1 MYIFIC
7 ALRTSYQIRYLVP
20 NITWCLL
27 MFIFPNIYQIEEL
40 CGECGVKATNSLVFY
55 KGNEI
60 VSNFNLCTTIN
71 LHGPNTHT
79 EHFYPSYTSHGS
91 EIILPGSK
99 FDPREEKKNWIRI
112 RPKKNINLHG
122 PHIHTEHFYPSYQF
136 LGSGIILPGSKFDPR
151 KEINRS
157 GSDLNNHQAHTQ
169 LHNISTLHIKGLDPG

>member
-1 MYIFIC
+1 MVFVYIFFQIYTKCKIPINCITPYAYICTC
-7 ALRTSYQIRYLVP
+7 ALRTSSQMRYLVL
-20 NITWCLL
+20 NIAWCLL

-79 EHFYPSYTSHGS
+79 EHFYPSYKSLGS
-91 EIILPGSK
+91 GMILPGSK

-112 RPKKNINLHG
+112 RPKQ
-122 PHIHTEHFYPSYQF
+122 P
-136 LGSGIILPGSKFDPR
+136 
-151 KEINRS
+151 
-157 GSDLNNHQAHTQ
+157 
-169 LHNISTLHIKGLDPG
+169 